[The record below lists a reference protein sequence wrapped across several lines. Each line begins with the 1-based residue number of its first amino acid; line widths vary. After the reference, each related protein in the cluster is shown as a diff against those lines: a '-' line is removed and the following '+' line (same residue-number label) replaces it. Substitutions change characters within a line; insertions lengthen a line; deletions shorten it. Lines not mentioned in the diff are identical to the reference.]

1 MLRVAGARLPERLGA
16 RRSVSIAFVAL
27 ATALIGL
34 ALFAE
39 VWALWAAAAVIGVGM
54 AFMYPS
60 LMALTVN
67 RVDDRERPAAISS
80 FTMFFEIGTVSG
92 GLLLG
97 VVAELAGKRASF
109 AAAVVVCAAGLWL
122 LRTRVAPRRATSRP
136 RRCSSPPATDGSDPS
151 CARSARNNST

>member
-39 VWALWAAAAVIGVGM
+39 VWALWAVSRRDRRRHGVHVPVADG
-54 AFMYPS
+54 ARPS
-60 LMALTVN
+60 TASTTASA
-67 RVDDRERPAAISS
+67 RPAISS

-122 LRTRVAPRRATSRP
+122 LRTRVAPAP
-136 RRCSSPPATDGSDPS
+136 APVPAPSPVLVPACD
-151 CARSARNNST
+151 